1 MKQNI
6 LILIS
11 LTTIA
16 AWGQEEIHHAPTAEQ
31 CKADLV
37 VWRAESKADVVA
49 LTINTLL
56 QRSAYLAECYNV
68 LQDGNDAESARWAV
82 TWQGLYDNHAI
93 SRAMKFISRHGLSRQ
108 FEKEDAKGAR

>member
-1 MKQNI
+1 MKRIIFI
-6 LILIS
+6 LVL
-11 LTTIA
+11 LTTVA
-16 AWGQEEIHHAPTAEQ
+16 ARGQEEIHHAPNAEQ
-31 CKADLV
+31 CKDDLV
-37 VWRAESKADVVA
+37 VWRAESKADVVT
-49 LTINTLL
+49 LPINTLL

-68 LQDGNDAESARWAV
+68 LQDGKDTESARLAV

>member
-1 MKQNI
+1 MKRII
-6 LILIS
+6 LILV
-11 LTTIA
+11 LTTVA
-16 AWGQEEIHHAPTAEQ
+16 ARGQEGVHHPPTAEQ

-49 LTINTLL
+49 LSINTLL

-68 LQDGNDAESARWAV
+68 LQDDNDAESARWAV

-93 SRAMKFISRHGLSRQ
+93 SRAMKFISRHGLSQ
-108 FEKEDAKGAR
+108 KFEKEDAKGAR

>member
-1 MKQNI
+1 MKQII
-6 LILIS
+6 LILIL
-11 LTTIA
+11 LTPA
-16 AWGQEEIHHAPTAEQ
+16 ALLGQDETHHAPTPKQ

-37 VWRAESKADVVA
+37 AWRAESKADVVA

-56 QRSAYLAECYNV
+56 QRSAYLAACYIV